1 MIKEI
6 LQGIVIGIANII
18 PGVSG
23 GTMMVAMGIYDKLIE
38 SITHLFSNF
47 KKSFQFLLPIFIG
60 IGIAII
66 ALSKLFEFLLSN
78 YPIPTNLGFC
88 GLILGSLPFI
98 TQKVAHKGFGIDKLI
113 PFLVFFALVVGM
125 SIAGEASGREVVLS
139 LAPLQILLLFLVGVI
154 AAATMV
160 VPGVSGS
167 MILMSLGYYEPI
179 LKTINAMVSA
189 LVHLDFGQVLYCCGI
204 LIPFGIGVVVVIF
217 AIAKLVEWLFARFQV
232 QTYWAIIGLIV
243 ASPIAIL
250 LSTDW
255 ATFSIVQML
264 IGFLTFVLG
273 WYVASK
279 LGGE

>member
-204 LIPFGIGVVVVIF
+204 LIPF
-217 AIAKLVEWLFARFQV
+217 
-232 QTYWAIIGLIV
+232 
-243 ASPIAIL
+243 
-250 LSTDW
+250 
-255 ATFSIVQML
+255 
-264 IGFLTFVLG
+264 
-273 WYVASK
+273 
-279 LGGE
+279 